1 MTGERACELTREHS
15 NCVHAVDE
23 RQRGGRVNGALK
35 AAWALTAFVVLVGL
49 VGWIVTGEV
58 FFAFFLVLG
67 VLTAI
72 GAVMT
77 GRSVRKENDSR

>member
-1 MTGERACELTREHS
+1 
-15 NCVHAVDE
+15 
-23 RQRGGRVNGALK
+23 VNGALK

-72 GAVMT
+72 GAVLT

>member
-1 MTGERACELTREHS
+1 M
-15 NCVHAVDE
+15 
-23 RQRGGRVNGALK
+23 NGALK
-35 AAWALTAFVVLVGL
+35 VAWALTAFVVLVGL

-72 GAVMT
+72 GAVLT